1 MFNFKNLIGN
11 RSSAADLALA
21 ITEAETARD
30 EAAERIRDLEA
41 ARPALL
47 LQAPD
52 AKVRQNE
59 SDIADARLAVERAGV
74 ALEELRRRHAE
85 AVIAELKASVAAQVA
100 AARIDAERG
109 ADLLG
114 RYSELAGEMAGLL
127 TELKAIRASV
137 RAANLIR
144 GDAPKISPPEVL
156 AGVDTSSLS
165 GGSIESLVR
174 LPTLAGTAL
183 IWPKT

>member
-1 MFNFKNLIGN
+1 MFNFKTLIAN
-11 RSSAADLALA
+11 KTTAADLADA
-21 ITEAETARD
+21 IAETETVRD
-30 EAAERIRDLEA
+30 DAADRIRDLNA

-52 AKVRQNE
+52 AQVRKNE

-74 ALEELRRRHAE
+74 ALDELRRRHAE
-85 AVIAELKASVAAQVA
+85 AVIAELKASVTAQVA

-114 RYSELAGEMAGLL
+114 RYSELASEMAGLL

-137 RAANLIR
+137 RAANQVR
-144 GDAPKISPPEVL
+144 GDAPKISPPEML

-165 GGSIESLVR
+165 GGSIESIVR

-183 IWPKT
+183 IWPKA